1 MRAVSRGL
9 RRHFPWNDRVWLVR
23 GGAVA
28 LSPKRIA
35 AICRSTSLLQ
45 ERARDFVRGTHS
57 LKPNFVSVTVFP
69 CASSKLCFCGYPHP
83 QSTEWDGGRENLLDV
98 ILWFTL
104 LRRLLALNVIHGAS
118 KVWSLSDR
126 LTQRRPQH
134 RPTTMLLSPF
144 SGSPA
149 GVKAIPM
156 V

>member
-45 ERARDFVRGTHS
+45 GRARDFLRGTHS

-69 CASSKLCFCGYPHP
+69 CASSKLCFAAILIRNPRNGRTFMTSAIRLHVSAAVA
-83 QSTEWDGGRENLLDV
+83 STGM
-98 ILWFTL
+98 
-104 LRRLLALNVIHGAS
+104 
-118 KVWSLSDR
+118 SLSAPA
-126 LTQRRPQH
+126 QAQQA
-134 RPTTMLLSPF
+134 TMSFFVTSVRHVSSPRGAECA
-144 SGSPA
+144 SELR
-149 GVKAIPM
+149 M
-156 V
+156 

>member
-45 ERARDFVRGTHS
+45 GRARDFLRGTHS

-83 QSTEWDGGRENLLDV
+83 QSTKWDGGRENLLDV
-98 ILWFTL
+98 ILWFLTFC
-104 LRRLLALNVIHGAS
+104 A
-118 KVWSLSDR
+118 
-126 LTQRRPQH
+126 TQRRKRRESDVQ
-134 RPTTMLLSPF
+134 RTNKNLSVPPNYF
-144 SGSPA
+144 IFCRRITSL
-149 GVKAIPM
+149 IPKRIPRLSEN
-156 V
+156 